1 MGLMEAARV
10 SDAWTWRTAGL
21 LLLAVTLSGCCDFLS
36 RPAVTP
42 GAQPFWQNA
51 PSNATF
57 EPPNARPR

>member
-1 MGLMEAARV
+1 M
-10 SDAWTWRTAGL
+10 TGL
-21 LLLAVTLSGCCDFLS
+21 LLVLAMALSGCGDTFNS
-36 RPAVTP
+36 PAVIP

>member
-1 MGLMEAARV
+1 MC
-10 SDAWTWRTAGL
+10 DAWTCRMTGL
-21 LLLAVTLSGCCDFLS
+21 LLVLAMALSGCGDTFNS
-36 RPAVTP
+36 PAVIP

>member
-1 MGLMEAARV
+1 M
-10 SDAWTWRTAGL
+10 SNAWRWPTTAL
-21 LLLAVTLSGCCDFLS
+21 LLLVAVALSGCSDFFD
-36 RPAVTP
+36 RTAVVP